1 MSENE
6 QRPSSDDIDNT
17 PGSSAEGEVNQSK
30 QETNG
35 SDSEVESIPLEKV
48 SEPEQVKVESSPNVS
63 SPASHTTP
71 ERMPLVHAGNNGIAL
86 VIAGIVAAIMT
97 VAFIIGAEAIFPRPV
112 AASSSPETTTSPT
125 PATTSPAE
133 KPATTEPEK
142 PAAGEAAKPA
152 TSSTEKSESKT
163 EQKPADSAEPKEA
176 SPPPSGSAAHEP
188 AGAARG
194 QAPLLLASTVKM
206 AKSEDT
212 AETDASASRPGPF
225 SRFVLLIKLA
235 ILICVATVCGMVVL
249 GCMALAQDRPFGDLK
264 TALCKL
270 FACSWVATLALL
282 VPSPTEWLQAA
293 IHYVLGVAIFW
304 VVTLIWFRLPP
315 RSTTVLLGGT
325 MALLAATA
333 LGARL
338 VVWATWT

>member
-17 PGSSAEGEVNQSK
+17 PGSSAEGDGNQ
-30 QETNG
+30 
-35 SDSEVESIPLEKV
+35 SDSEFESIPLEKV
-48 SEPEQVKVESSPNVS
+48 SEPEQVKVESIKNFSA
-63 SPASHTTP
+63 PAVDAAQ
-71 ERMPLVHAGNNGIAL
+71 ERTPLVQAGNNGVTLI
-86 VIAGIVAAIMT
+86 IAGIVAAIMT
-97 VAFIIGAEAIFPRPV
+97 VAFIMGAEAIFPRP
-112 AASSSPETTTSPT
+112 ASESPAPETTTSPAPTTST
-125 PATTSPAE
+125 PAEA
-133 KPATTEPEK
+133 PATSTPKK
-142 PAAGEAAKPA
+142 PAADETPKPA
-152 TSSTEKSESKT
+152 TSSTEKSD
-163 EQKPADSAEPKEA
+163 QKQATPAEGADPKKA
-176 SPPPSGSAAHEP
+176 SPPASGSAAHEP
-188 AGAARG
+188 AGAARA

-212 AETDASASRPGPF
+212 AAAEDSASRPNAF
-225 SRFVLLIKLA
+225 FRFVLLIKLA
-235 ILICVATVCGMVVL
+235 ILICVATVCGLVVL
-249 GCMALAQDRPFGDLK
+249 GGMALAQDRPLGDYK

-282 VPSPTEWLQAA
+282 VPSPSEWLQAA
-293 IHYVLGVAIFW
+293 IHYVVGVAIFW
-304 VVTLIWFRLPP
+304 VVTLIWFRLSP